1 MRAITFARESGIP
14 FLGVCLGMQAA
25 VIEYCRAFL
34 NKPLANS
41 KEFSPEISDDDSGNY
56 INPNPNPFANAKLNI
71 FTFCSNYF
79 HARGVERNHGWDDEV
94 RCTQDPSRRGFAG
107 DGYLQQRALR

>member
-41 KEFSPEISDDDSGNY
+41 KEFSPEISDNDSGKY
-56 INPNPNPFANAKLNI
+56 
-71 FTFCSNYF
+71 
-79 HARGVERNHGWDDEV
+79 
-94 RCTQDPSRRGFAG
+94 RCITLTLTLTLSHC
-107 DGYLQQRALR
+107 LT

>member
-1 MRAITFARESGIP
+1 MAYKCLHEVLVCKEGKVKAITFARESGIP

-41 KEFSPEISDDDSGNY
+41 KEFSPEISEGDSG
-56 INPNPNPFANAKLNI
+56 
-71 FTFCSNYF
+71 
-79 HARGVERNHGWDDEV
+79 
-94 RCTQDPSRRGFAG
+94 RC
-107 DGYLQQRALR
+107 